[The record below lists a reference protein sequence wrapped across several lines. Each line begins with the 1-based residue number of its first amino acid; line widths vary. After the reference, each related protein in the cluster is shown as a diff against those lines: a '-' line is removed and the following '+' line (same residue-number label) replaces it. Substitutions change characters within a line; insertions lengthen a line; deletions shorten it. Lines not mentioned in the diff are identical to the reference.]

1 MCAVGGAHPSSA
13 CFCVCSY
20 REASEEDLWCSDGAM
35 CEEEEDNL
43 AVPSV
48 EDDNRPV
55 IEKVIRGGVGRGGVG
70 WGGAA

>member
-1 MCAVGGAHPSSA
+1 MCSGRGAS
-13 CFCVCSY
+13 FLCVFLCLCSY

-35 CEEEEDNL
+35 CKEEEDNL

-55 IEKVIRGGVGRGGVG
+55 IEKVIRGGVGRGTVG